1 MTSLK
6 RFLIVCGLLVLVGVS
21 TGRTG
26 AQMRKPGDP
35 LTPSPSEQQKDAEQF
50 VDIVNVSVV
59 NVDVY
64 VTDKQ
69 GKAVTGLSKDDFQ
82 LFENG
87 RPVEVTNFYAVNDGR
102 SVAVD
107 EEEAASAGA
116 PAPAPSAAP
125 SQTPPAP
132 RAPLEIPS
140 TPTDQRLRLVIYID
154 NFNLRPF
161 NRNRVMRELRAF
173 IGHNL
178 SKDDQLMLVTYDREL
193 HVRRTFTSDPSL
205 IAAAMLDLEKI
216 SAQGVHA
223 DSERRDALQRISES
237 DNVAQAES
245 IARTYA
251 QSAYN
256 DLAFSVSSLKKL
268 IDSLAGMPGRKA
280 VVYVSDGLQMIAGQD
295 VFYAV
300 QNKYGEQTTSLTQTL
315 EFDVSRRL
323 TELTAQANANRIT
336 FYTIDAAGLRVY
348 ESTTAE
354 NQGPGPSQPGFSQ
367 LIDSVR
373 FSNLQSTLQ
382 LLAEKTGGVAIINT
396 NVVTPQLEKI
406 AKDFNTYYSLGYT
419 PPHYGDGR
427 YYKIEVKVK
436 NRKDLR
442 VRHREGYRDKSTD
455 ARMSDGTTAALN
467 FPFEENPL
475 GVSMEFGQPR
485 AREDGFYLVP
495 VNVRIPIG
503 KLTLIPR
510 EQTQSEDA
518 RVRLFIAAL
527 DSDGGT
533 SDVQQTPVPISVAK
547 ADVETA
553 KNKYFVYSVSLLM
566 RSGEQRVA
574 VGVRDDGG
582 AQASFISRA
591 LRVGK

>member
-1 MTSLK
+1 MTSPK
-6 RFLIVCGLLVLVGVS
+6 RFLTVCGLLLLVGG
-21 TGRTG
+21 TLAQTG

-35 LTPSPSEQQKDAEQF
+35 LTPPSPAEQQKDAEQF

-69 GKAVTGLSKDDFQ
+69 GKPVTNLKKEDFQ
-82 LFENG
+82 ILENG
-87 RPVEVTNFYAVNDGR
+87 RPVEITNFYAVNEGR
-102 SVAVD
+102 SLVN
-107 EEEAASAGA
+107 EEEEPPPTPVASA
-116 PAPAPSAAP
+116 PAPAAP
-125 SQTPPAP
+125 QIPPA
-132 RAPLEIPS
+132 AAQAPS
-140 TPTDQRLRLVIYID
+140 TPPDQRLRLVLYID

-173 IGHNL
+173 IGTKL
-178 SKDDQLMLVTYDREL
+178 GKDDQLMLVTYDREL

-205 IAAAMLDLEKI
+205 IAAAMVDLEKI

-223 DSERRDALQRISES
+223 DSERRDALQRIQDS

-251 QSAYN
+251 QSTYN
-256 DLAFSVSSLKKL
+256 DLAFSLTALKKL

-280 VVYVSDGLQMIAGQD
+280 VVYVSDGLPMIAGQD
-295 VFYAV
+295 IFYAV
-300 QNKYGEQTTSLTQTL
+300 QNKYNEQSVSLTQTL

-323 TELTAQANANRIT
+323 TELTAQSNANRIT

-354 NQGPGPSQPGFSQ
+354 NQGPGPSAPGLSQ
-367 LIDSVR
+367 IVDSVR

-396 NVVTPQLEKI
+396 NVVTPQLERI
-406 AKDFNTYYSLGYT
+406 AKDFNTYYALGYQ

-455 ARMSDGTTAALN
+455 ARMNDGTVAALN

-475 GVSMEFGQPR
+475 DVTMEFGQPR
-485 AREDGFYLVP
+485 PREDGFYLVP

-510 EQTQSEDA
+510 EASEDA
-518 RVRLFIAAL
+518 KVRLFIAAL
-527 DSDGGT
+527 DKDGGT
-533 SDVQQTPVPISVAK
+533 SDVQQTPVPIVVAK
-547 ADVETA
+547 ADLETA
-553 KNKYFVYSVSLLM
+553 KNKYFVYSVTLVM
-566 RSGEQRVA
+566 RAGEQRVA
-574 VGVRDDGG
+574 VGVRDDVG
-582 AQASFISRA
+582 ALASFISRG
-591 LRVGK
+591 LKVGN